1 MNAVVFSI
9 GRRDRQIKLSGYRIE
24 PAEIEATLEGHHDV
38 AEAAVIVTDDDP
50 PRLVACIA
58 TRRAVAP
65 SELRDFLRARL
76 PAYMMPG
83 QFDLRATLPL
93 TATGKVD
100 RAALARELMPVA
112 GEGENGPPATPTQ
125 QALARI
131 WAELLRAENVGVRDN
146 FFDLG
151 GHSLAATRL
160 LSRVRQQFRVEVTM
174 RSFFDRPTLGG
185 LAELIDAG
193 TPAP

>member
-1 MNAVVFSI
+1 M
-9 GRRDRQIKLSGYRIE
+9 
-24 PAEIEATLEGHHDV
+24 
-38 AEAAVIVTDDDP
+38 TDDDP

-58 TRRAVAP
+58 SQRALLPAA
-65 SELRDFLRARL
+65 LRDFLLARL
-76 PAYMMPG
+76 PAYMVPT
-83 QFDLRATLPL
+83 QFDVRPTLPL
-93 TATGKVD
+93 TPVGKVD

-112 GEGENGPPATPTQ
+112 GDSENAPPTTPTEK
-125 QALARI
+125 ALAEI
-131 WAELLRAENVGVRDN
+131 WTALLRAENVGVRDN

-160 LSRVRQQFRVEVTM
+160 LSRVRQRFQVEITM

-193 TPAP
+193 APAP